1 MGASRFLTAMLQ
13 IECDRKKQQGQSLD
27 FTLSAIQL
35 LDIQLLDIV
44 TDGQHDNQELLLSHI
59 TQILTDEDRKPM
71 IQIMIALV
79 ITGKS

>member
-35 LDIQLLDIV
+35 LDIV
-44 TDGQHDNQELLLSHI
+44 TDGQHDNQELLLSHM
-59 TQILTDEDRKPM
+59 TQILTDEERKPM

>member
-13 IECDRKKQQGQSLD
+13 IGCDRKKQQGQSLD
-27 FTLSAIQL
+27 FTHSA
-35 LDIQLLDIV
+35 IQLLDIV

-59 TQILTDEDRKPM
+59 TQILTDEERKPM

>member
-13 IECDRKKQQGQSLD
+13 IGCDRKKQQGQSLD
-27 FTLSAIQL
+27 FTHSV
-35 LDIQLLDIV
+35 IQLLDIV

-59 TQILTDEDRKPM
+59 TQILTDEERKPM
-71 IQIMIALV
+71 IQIMIALE

>member
-27 FTLSAIQL
+27 FTLSAIQH
-35 LDIQLLDIV
+35 LDIV

>member
-13 IECDRKKQQGQSLD
+13 IERDRKKQQGQSLD

-35 LDIQLLDIV
+35 LDIV
-44 TDGQHDNQELLLSHI
+44 TDVQHDNQELLLSHI

>member
-27 FTLSAIQL
+27 FTLSAIQH
-35 LDIQLLDIV
+35 LDIV
-44 TDGQHDNQELLLSHI
+44 TDGQHDNQELLLSHM
-59 TQILTDEDRKPM
+59 TQILTDEERKPM

>member
-13 IECDRKKQQGQSLD
+13 IGCDRKNQQGQSLD
-27 FTLSAIQL
+27 FTHSV
-35 LDIQLLDIV
+35 IQLLDIV

-59 TQILTDEDRKPM
+59 TQILTDEERKPM
-71 IQIMIALV
+71 IQIMIALE

>member
-13 IECDRKKQQGQSLD
+13 IERDRKKQYGQSLD

-35 LDIQLLDIV
+35 LDIV
-44 TDGQHDNQELLLSHI
+44 TDGQHDNKELLLSHI